1 MNEIQSKVLI
11 VKPTISMLG
20 NTGTDE
26 EITEEVHDR
35 EHMDTHAGRYVKN
48 LYPAAYLRPVQK
60 VAREARR
67 YHKTQTVCSSF
78 GDILPTVLF
87 EKYQIRINEFIDSF
101 NDAARVFHDQYDDIL
116 AEARRIH
123 NGQFKPEFY
132 PAKHLVREQF
142 RITLFTAPM
151 PRSGDVVLDFLTE
164 DRLIALRQQL
174 DGEAQRAGE
183 VAGQQ
188 VMARVLSRVAKICET
203 LTDPEAVFRDSLID
217 NLREV
222 LEIAPALNIAGN
234 PDVSRLV
241 TECRDKL
248 LKAPDTLR
256 EVSAVRE
263 LTAAHAK
270 NIALRF
276 GQMGGRKLAA

>member
-11 VKPTISMLG
+11 VKPKISMLG

-26 EITEEVHDR
+26 EITEDVHDR

-48 LYPAAYLRPVQK
+48 LYPAAYLRPIQK
-60 VAREARR
+60 IAREARR
-67 YHKTQTVCSSF
+67 FHKTQTVCSSF
-78 GDILPTVLF
+78 GDILPTILF
-87 EKYQIRINEFIDSF
+87 TAYQTRVNAFIDLF
-101 NDAARVFHDQYDDIL
+101 NDAAQVFHDQYDDIM

-123 NGQFKPEFY
+123 NGQFKAEFY
-132 PAKHLVREQF
+132 PEKEHVREQF
-142 RITLFTAPM
+142 RFTLFTAPM
-151 PRSGDVVLDFLTE
+151 PRSSDVVLDYLAE
-164 DRLIALRQQL
+164 EKLIELRSQL
-174 DGEAQRAGE
+174 EGEATRAG
-183 VAGQQ
+183 VMAGQQ
-188 VMARVLSRVAKICET
+188 VMGRVLSRVAKICET

-222 LEIAPALNIAGN
+222 LDIAPALNIAGN
-234 PDVSRLV
+234 PDVTRLI
-241 TECRDKL
+241 TECREKL

-256 EVSAVRE
+256 EASAVRE